1 MSQMQRAFRHTTAH
15 HSKWDKKFAIRSY
28 ILSTRIMLSSIE
40 TEIQK
45 IIMISLSIS
54 STLCLAWGICI
65 CASMSDL
72 GQEKMES
79 KRIALAAFLATSLLV
94 LMLTLGVLADNGKGS
109 NNRIKEPTVQM
120 MQPLAILIK
129 MNECQLGWICC
140 WI

>member
-1 MSQMQRAFRHTTAH
+1 
-15 HSKWDKKFAIRSY
+15 
-28 ILSTRIMLSSIE
+28 
-40 TEIQK
+40 
-45 IIMISLSIS
+45 
-54 STLCLAWGICI
+54 
-65 CASMSDL
+65 MSDL

-140 WI
+140 